1 MNKRKYAGRNASFG
15 KMFLAFTIVVILAA
29 GAGYGLAQYVITPFF
44 TGEGSEISQETEQG
58 QDFAGSAI
66 IADRVEVETE
76 QTTVSPTDNTVFT
89 EQEDKVTD
97 TYETALLYCIQYGS
111 FSDQAGAMTAASALE
126 SSGVEVKI
134 MKKGEAYKLV
144 GAPHFSK
151 EEAKITLAGTKN
163 VAGDDAFVTTV
174 EVRMK

>member
-1 MNKRKYAGRNASFG
+1 MNKRKYSGRNASFG
-15 KMFLAFTIVVILAA
+15 KMLLAFTIVVILAA

-44 TGEGSEISQETEQG
+44 TGEDSEISQEKGQE
-58 QDFAGSAI
+58 QDFTGSAI

-76 QTTVSPTDNTVFT
+76 QTTASPTENTVLT
-89 EQEDKVTD
+89 EQEDKGID

-126 SSGVEVKI
+126 SSGIAVKI
-134 MKKGEAYKLV
+134 MKKGDAYKLV
-144 GAPHFSK
+144 GAPYFSK
-151 EEAKITLAGTKN
+151 EEAKITLAGIKN
-163 VAGDDAFVTTV
+163 VESDDAFVTTV